1 MALEALG
8 VAANVAGLI
17 ELGLSVCDGL
27 WKYYRSWKDADDD
40 VRKMF
45 AEIESLSK
53 TFAILQTTLAR
64 PSLDPDLV
72 HRINEIVATCEEG
85 ILSLN
90 KKLQKIRDTSAK
102 TSKMST
108 KFKAQIQRAL
118 YPFKESTLVKLKEI
132 SRELQDHLI
141 LALNILQVVRA
152 AVPFGCANAVSYE
165 AHTHETRIEHRL
177 EKLNADAVSEKRHV
191 K

>member
-1 MALEALG
+1 MIDGNKQPQDVLPLDDQDCLPSADTPYMALEALG

-40 VRKMF
+40 VRKML

-72 HRINEIVATCEEG
+72 HRMNEIVASCKEG
-85 ILSLN
+85 ILTLH
-90 KKLQKIRDTSAK
+90 KKLQKIRDTSAR
-102 TSKMST
+102 TSKTST
-108 KFKAQIQRAL
+108 KFKAHIQRAL

-132 SRELQDHLI
+132 SRELQHHLI
-141 LALNILQVVRA
+141 LALNVLQV
-152 AVPFGCANAVSYE
+152 
-165 AHTHETRIEHRL
+165 
-177 EKLNADAVSEKRHV
+177 
-191 K
+191 